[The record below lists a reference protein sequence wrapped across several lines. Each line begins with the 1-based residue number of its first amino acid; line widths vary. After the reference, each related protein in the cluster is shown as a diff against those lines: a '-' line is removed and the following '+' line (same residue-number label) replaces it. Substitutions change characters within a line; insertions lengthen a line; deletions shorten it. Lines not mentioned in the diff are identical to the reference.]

1 MNIYI
6 SLLLSFLLAFFAYLK
21 KSFTIAG
28 LSTAFII
35 CFIMCI
41 CGSYQAFLS
50 LLMLFLITIVTDK
63 IKKKEKESIIKD
75 KHEKN
80 DKRDAYQVLDNLLL
94 ACIFIIIY
102 RLSNNIVFLKLF
114 FISLAV
120 SAADTSA
127 SGIGVL
133 SKKSFN
139 ILTFKKA
146 ERGLSGNVSILGFI
160 ASLLA
165 SFFVALL
172 YLLFQKS
179 IVTICF
185 ITTFGFLGAVLD
197 SLLGCF
203 QVKYKCTKCGSVTE
217 KKNHCDNRTLYYKG
231 LKWLN
236 NDFVNLI
243 SNMILIG
250 ISYIILI
257 R

>member
-172 YLLFQKS
+172 YLVHEKS
-179 IVTICF
+179 L
-185 ITTFGFLGAVLD
+185 ITVLIIMFFGFFGAILD
-197 SLLGCF
+197 SVLGCV
-203 QVKYKCTKCGSVTE
+203 QVKYKCMKCGSVTE
-217 KKNHCDNRTLYYKG
+217 RNMHCESKTQYYNGIKF
-231 LKWLN
+231 LN
-236 NDFVNLI
+236 NDRVNLI
-243 SNMILIG
+243 SNIIIIIISSLIL
-250 ISYIILI
+250 